1 MSSSST
7 GYYFIDFFKNC
18 FLVIESK
25 DLFDSNYTSF
35 GIILSVEL
43 DWIMFDRLRPN
54 CKLFLFEDLLKNSM
68 IIAGQIYPS
77 PLVIFSE
84 TFSRSPFVC
93 WKLNFFLK
101 VNFRKVNYF
110 MMFDGV
116 MKIKL
121 ENTFQCLVMSWKIN
135 WKVTY

>member
-1 MSSSST
+1 MNSKSPFFGNQTCRSCISSETQPQQHKQTLSSST

-25 DLFDSNYTSF
+25 DLFDSNYTGF

-54 CKLFLFEDLLKNSM
+54 CKLFLFEDLVKNSM

-77 PLVIFSE
+77 LLYLV
-84 TFSRSPFVC
+84 
-93 WKLNFFLK
+93 KLFLGPHL
-101 VNFRKVNYF
+101 FA
-110 MMFDGV
+110 
-116 MKIKL
+116 
-121 ENTFQCLVMSWKIN
+121 EN
-135 WKVTY
+135 

>member
-1 MSSSST
+1 LSSSST

-25 DLFDSNYTSF
+25 DLFDSNYTGF

-77 PLVIFSE
+77 PLYLVKLFLG
-84 TFSRSPFVC
+84 PVC
-93 WKLNFFLK
+93 LLKINFFFK

-110 MMFDGV
+110 PMFGSV
-116 MKIKL
+116 METKL
-121 ENTFQCLVMSWKIN
+121 ENTFQCLVMSWKMS